1 MALNWLTVHWKH
13 KQSLKALNQ
22 CLKKCKNAKIRDFF
36 TYLGPIFFPR
46 PIFFCTPMARTLCT
60 IYIPVWIKKKI
71 SFYSWKKQEPVSIAL
86 STSSSFF
93 GLSLLA
99 RLVPMD
105 SVLKSSYPN
114 DPYHLYYIHP
124 CLDQKENLFL
134 FLKKAGTSEH
144 CVINIIIIF
153 WFIIISEIGPN
164 GQCSKIV
171 NFNRTEAGLTSKWGR
186 ISPAVQWCYQ
196 NQFICPPWQCTA
208 SHETTVEYS
217 VWG

>member
-1 MALNWLTVHWKH
+1 MTLNWLTVHWKH

-105 SVLKSSYPN
+105 SVLKSSILIVQRLALHQN
-114 DPYHLYYIHP
+114 GVEFRQQFNGAIR
-124 CLDQKENLFL
+124 
-134 FLKKAGTSEH
+134 TSLSAPH
-144 CVINIIIIF
+144 DNVRRRMRLRLNIPF
-153 WFIIISEIGPN
+153 GDSQDIISLFHCDLSNPTV
-164 GQCSKIV
+164 CKFIV
-171 NFNRTEAGLTSKWGR
+171 IDRSYCIRIILTR
-186 ISPAVQWCYQ
+186 VILLY
-196 NQFICPPWQCTA
+196 
-208 SHETTVEYS
+208 
-217 VWG
+217 